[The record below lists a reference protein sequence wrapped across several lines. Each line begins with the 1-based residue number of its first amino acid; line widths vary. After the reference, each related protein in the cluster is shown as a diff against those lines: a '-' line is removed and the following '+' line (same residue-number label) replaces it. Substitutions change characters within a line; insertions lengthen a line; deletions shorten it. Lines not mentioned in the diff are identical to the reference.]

1 MWLSQS
7 LSAHADGCRLL
18 CRQTTGFPVT
28 AVRAATTLLTVEPHL
43 AVEVDEW
50 SLGEST
56 VSTDVEEEGI
66 LLLHVVDGLKIPVF
80 LRK

>member
-1 MWLSQS
+1 M
-7 LSAHADGCRLL
+7 
-18 CRQTTGFPVT
+18 
-28 AVRAATTLLTVEPHL
+28 RAATVLLTVEPHL
-43 AVEVDEW
+43 GVEVDEW

-56 VSTDVEEEGI
+56 VSTDLEEEGI